1 MKKGFRV
8 VLLIGVIALFGAM
21 LCACGD
27 TQSESPLK
35 LTYKSVQ
42 KYSKKNPNVNVSYN
56 VEKEAL
62 NIYFYEGCN
71 VEKVFSYL
79 AKNINNKP
87 IGTIVFGT
95 RYTPGDEERAK
106 INECIGKLK
115 PKSIKIFGLDD
126 TLMESEN
133 HSWTKILPK
142 AEVFYAKFISG
153 LFDYK
158 DESKKDLASVKKL
171 WIYGETYAGLSC
183 LPNVE
188 DLGIYATVENDDKRT
203 STDEKTYSSYSF
215 ETETTSQTATDKN
228 GKKIKVVKVQPVF
241 QFKSS
246 FKDINGYNELANAK
260 NLKRITIAPLFE
272 KYDFDVE
279 GALNIFAMSNVRSD
293 LLINEPSKKLSEDS
307 YININD
313 LNTKNKNLITYRAK
327 SIVHEFLSDEVE
339 GVYKKAKKFKKKN
352 KKPKIKDK
360 SLVYKCDSGA
370 SEFKKKRVFH
380 HTGRV
385 LDEDDL
391 GKSFKLPER
400 ACDYRYFV
408 YAYPTYKYYGKYDKG
423 TKAYTETFWVQVFD
437 MNKKIAYKPIKVGSQ
452 KPEQKFGYSGAVPD
466 KHAGTVS
473 SKKIIKKIKQLA
485 K

>member
-1 MKKGFRV
+1 MKRGFRV
-8 VLLIGVIALFGAM
+8 VLIFGVIALFGAV
-21 LCACGD
+21 LCACGE

-42 KYSKKNPNVNVSYN
+42 KYSKKKPNVKASYS

-62 NIYFYEGCN
+62 NLDFYAGCD

-79 AKNINNKP
+79 SKNIKNQP
-87 IGTIVFGT
+87 IGTIVFRT
-95 RYTPGDEERAK
+95 RYTPSEDELDR
-106 INECIGKLK
+106 INKCIGKLQ
-115 PKSIKIFGLDD
+115 PKSIKVFGLED
-126 TLMESEN
+126 TLIESKN

-142 AEVFYAKFISG
+142 TEVFYAKFISG
-153 LFDYK
+153 LFEYK

-171 WIYGETYAGLSC
+171 WLYGETYAGLSC

-203 STDEKTYSSYSF
+203 STDEKTYSSFSF
-215 ETETTSQTATDKN
+215 ETESTSQASTDKN
-228 GKKIKVVKVQPVF
+228 GKKIKVNKVQPVF

-246 FKDINGYNELANAK
+246 FGDINGYNGLANAK

-279 GALNIFAMSNVRSD
+279 GALNIFAMSNVRND

-313 LNTKNKNLITYRAK
+313 LNKKNKNLITYRAK
-327 SIVHEFLSDEVE
+327 SIVHEFLSDEVK
-339 GVYKKAKKFKKKN
+339 GVYNKAKKFKKKN
-352 KKPKIKDK
+352 KKVKIKGK
-360 SLVYKCDSGA
+360 SLVYKVDSNMGD
-370 SEFKKKRVFH
+370 FRKKRVYH
-380 HTGRV
+380 STGRV
-385 LDEDDL
+385 VDEDDL
-391 GKSFKLPER
+391 GTSFKLPER
-400 ACDYRYFV
+400 AGDYKYFV

-437 MNKKIAYKPIKVGSQ
+437 LDNKIAYKPIKVGSQ
-452 KPEQKFGYSGAVPD
+452 KPEQKFGYSGKVPD
-466 KHAGTVS
+466 KHSGTVS
-473 SKKIIKKIKQLA
+473 IKKIFKVIKNLD
-485 K
+485 